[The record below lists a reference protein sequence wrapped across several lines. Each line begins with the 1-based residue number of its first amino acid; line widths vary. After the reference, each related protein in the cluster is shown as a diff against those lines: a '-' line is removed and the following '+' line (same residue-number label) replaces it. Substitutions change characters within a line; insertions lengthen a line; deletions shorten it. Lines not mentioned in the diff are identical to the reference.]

1 MEEKDSDQELSEN
14 QKKSLKRGA
23 KNRVK
28 IDSKMLE
35 EVSKLSGLGLTQQ
48 QIFNYYGIQKD
59 TWYACLKK
67 YPELKKAVLKGKSQ
81 ILTLIASKLVK
92 KALEGDMRAIVL
104 YLDKFWEK
112 EREDYMGNVQEVVKI
127 KLNTSDP
134 IEAAKVYQQIMKGN

>member
-1 MEEKDSDQELSEN
+1 
-14 QKKSLKRGA
+14 LKRGA